1 MTMVLKK
8 VKSLGIP
15 VISIGNLTL
24 GGTGKTPMTIFIAQ
38 HFKSRGKKVG
48 ILSRGYKRESKGTK
62 LVTDGVEILNDF
74 KHYGDEH

>member
-1 MTMVLKK
+1 
-8 VKSLGIP
+8 
-15 VISIGNLTL
+15 
-24 GGTGKTPMTIFIAQ
+24 MTIFIAQ

-74 KHYGDEH
+74 KHYGDEPYLMAKRLRIFLLLSIKIDSEVENI